1 MIITEDKE
9 LAQFSLTE
17 GCIAVPM
24 EVYQPIDGEMRV
36 TVYPGLEGM
45 AQEFVRLFSRDPF
58 SPDAIHWLKDRLT
71 PYVGEYG
78 MAPSRDVDV
87 HFLDYRIYDRD
98 ALPMR
103 NVLPDTELAGGHT
116 DMSEWIN
123 ATTHALE
130 MDPDDPD
137 DACAIH
143 RVGSTIAAYAAL
155 NDFPEEEDVL
165 EIHVECAPAYR
176 KKGICHLLHSPPGG
190 FFAGSGIQRAI
201 RLPPYQSCLL
211 PCGREGGIYPGR
223 PEIQFCLLSKRGM
236 IHTLGKDESLWH
248 LMPVCSA
255 VSSARWRRS

>member
-45 AQEFVRLFSRDPF
+45 AQEFVRLFSRHPF

-176 KKGICHLLHSPPGG
+176 KKGYATSCTVRLADFLLDRGYSVQYVCRHTNLASCRVAEKAG
-190 FFAGSGIQRAI
+190 FTLAGRKYSFVCYRN
-201 RLPPYQSCLL
+201 
-211 PCGREGGIYPGR
+211 EG
-223 PEIQFCLLSKRGM
+223 
-236 IHTLGKDESLWH
+236 
-248 LMPVCSA
+248 
-255 VSSARWRRS
+255 